1 MSNVHIVGVSTSPT
15 ILISPIR
22 SDKFDPP
29 DLFTAKIEFD
39 TQPSD
44 PAGTEKESCHVLF
57 MVPGAYTHPSV
68 VQFFPELKEALYRWM
83 CGAAAL
89 KTSRLWIRDSTL
101 MSPPHQ
107 TVVYADSVSKRFYHK
122 DWSKETEP
130 PKPISQ
136 PVKKELVISRPLLV
150 AQETAKRDIDLSVR
164 LDEMN
169 DQKQIPFTLVLKDRL
184 LPVIQVVYTGLLGFL
199 ADVGMKTLTVT
210 DIDLTNAPAYSEV
223 LGLEQLMMPPSYF
236 FSRSECDAI
245 WAKWGAGETNICPY
259 VYSVSESVYAL
270 LPKYVV
276 DTEMADGTYELNNRW
291 MWGLWQSL
299 IDRINL
305 HVVSISN
312 RLIIG
317 TPMEMLE
324 KPVAAKRV
332 LELSGY
338 LGTLNDQL
346 QSPFEIMLVDRIYPK
361 HRIGFKGY
369 IADAGTTQ
377 PKQLRL
383 TEIDVSEVGG
393 LIDLLDIQQVFYIPA
408 LLIELCPSNLHYLE
422 TGKSLSVLSEAKVPH
437 HAQWVYGVH
446 EKVRETL
453 QVDAPEVMFDTKTEP
468 SSQQL
473 LGLFRQSFADAGIEI
488 HISA

>member
-1 MSNVHIVGVSTSPT
+1 MPNVFIVGVSQALTRLVSPSYPGN
-15 ILISPIR
+15 LN
-22 SDKFDPP
+22 PP
-29 DLFTAKIEFD
+29 DLFVAAIEFLGSGKNGEQNE
-39 TQPSD
+39 TFYV
-44 PAGTEKESCHVLF
+44 TF
-57 MVPGAYTHPSV
+57 TVPGAWTHPSII
-68 VQFFPELKEALYRWM
+68 QFFDELKESVHALLTSNVD
-83 CGAAAL
+83 L
-89 KTSRLWIRDSTL
+89 KRQLWIRTTTDTRPDKQLIYFADSTK
-101 MSPPHQ
+101 
-107 TVVYADSVSKRFYHK
+107 KRFYHK
-122 DWSKETEP
+122 DWPEETEP
-130 PKPISQ
+130 PKPIGH

-169 DQKQIPFTLVLKDRL
+169 DQKQIPFTLILKDRL
-184 LPVIQVVYTGLLGFL
+184 LPAIQVVYTGLLGFL

-236 FSRSECDAI
+236 FSRSECDVI

-317 TPMEMLE
+317 APMEMLE

-332 LELSGY
+332 LELRGY
-338 LGTLNDQL
+338 LGKLNDGN
-346 QSPFEIMLVDRIYPK
+346 QSPFEITLSDPK
-361 HRIGFKGY
+361 LADNRVVFKGY
-369 IADAGTTQ
+369 IYNTSLGEAKELYLTEVDLSQANSLQ
-377 PKQLRL
+377 VMLNIKQLL
-383 TEIDVSEVGG
+383 SIPT
-393 LIDLLDIQQVFYIPA
+393 LLWP
-408 LLIELCPSNLHYLE
+408 LCPSNLGQLD
-422 TGKSLSVLSEAKVPH
+422 TAGRNIAMLLSVRYTGWRYRIDKT
-437 HAQWVYGVH
+437 AQRAFG
-446 EKVRETL
+446 L
-453 QVDAPEVMFDTKTEP
+453 DIPEVVCDGSKQDMDAIASTADTLR
-468 SSQQL
+468 S
-473 LGLFRQSFADAGIEI
+473 AGIVIQITE
-488 HISA
+488 